1 MENGFFWLQNEL
13 SERCCK
19 FFIVRQAKSA
29 LILVIVCTR
38 ALLNRWL
45 WVIWV
50 SIMNH
55 QQDIFIALK
64 DIHSAIRF
72 NGQMSMDISIV
83 ARLKEKGYSLYYYA
97 IYTFFSSPFQSYCS
111 KNGIRRAVQ
120 KIKVNFMILCHWHML
135 APTKC

>member
-1 MENGFFWLQNEL
+1 MKNIWFLTMKCKMLQKCLFRRKN
-13 SERCCK
+13 
-19 FFIVRQAKSA
+19 Q
-29 LILVIVCTR
+29 
-38 ALLNRWL
+38 LNFGICLHTLFNQWL

-111 KNGIRRAVQ
+111 KNGIRRAVR
-120 KIKVNFMILCHWHML
+120 KIKANFMILCHWHML